1 MTENKYA
8 FFEVGGIN
16 CPQIE
21 TLSGDESNGQYC
33 KINAMELCSGENC
46 PHGKTIEEMAEEI
59 AKDAEFCN
67 DVGYGVKEAA
77 ISGVKALLG
86 GGNK

>member
-1 MTENKYA
+1 MPEKKYKL
-8 FFEVGGIN
+8 V
-16 CPQIE
+16 
-21 TLSGDESNGQYC
+21 ES
-33 KINAMELCSGENC
+33 SD
-46 PHGKTIEEMAEEI
+46 GKTLEEVAEEI

-86 GGNK
+86 GEEKW